1 MLDVTCRYQASV
13 ASCPISS
20 PAGAGSREPDPPAG
34 AVARGGMGTAPD
46 MWWFDSWSSLLRIAV
61 VGAAAYLTLVLVL
74 RVSGKRTLSKLN
86 AFDLVVTVALGS
98 TLATILLNS
107 RVTWAQGATALL
119 LLGLLQY
126 AVAAATARVPSLRTV
141 VTAEPSMLVRDGRLL
156 EDAMVRQRV
165 VVAEVRQALRQQGI
179 GDLDQVAAVVLETD
193 GSLTVVPRD
202 KVGDGW
208 ALADVPGD
216 RE

>member
-1 MLDVTCRYQASV
+1 
-13 ASCPISS
+13 
-20 PAGAGSREPDPPAG
+20 
-34 AVARGGMGTAPD
+34 MGTAPG

-193 GSLTVVPRD
+193 GALTVVPRD

-208 ALADVPGD
+208 ALADVPGN